1 MGIED
6 RDWYWKARAARRS
19 PDDAYFLAKP
29 AANPGNAKGALRI
42 PVPRWIVFAVVGGCL
57 IAVVWLFE
65 QSARSEAA
73 AEKRARA
80 AAAEG
85 KATATLPATVAA
97 VTEPRVEPQAGAAA
111 EPCVDV
117 ARGEPM
123 RGSDAVLA
131 ARTCSA
137 RGEACAPVLGGPPYT
152 QEQKDSIA
160 RQWRVLSPLP
170 CKFRAGGSG
179 ITPMA
184 EPRLP
189 TEAEIEAASK
199 WGSNHAPYAQIRTL
213 PRTES
218 GFRRMVKEEFAGS
231 LSANDA
237 ERRMQEYGMHT
248 LRDTR
253 SITGF
258 GSQRSWDLVHHNTY
272 TLTVGLSYERV
283 HGVEAKVVSSVF

>member
-19 PDDAYFLAKP
+19 PDDAYFQAEP
-29 AANPGNAKGALRI
+29 AADPAITEGAPRI
-42 PVPRWIVFAVVGGCL
+42 PVPRWIVLAVVGGCL
-57 IAVVWLFE
+57 VAVVWLFE
-65 QSARSEAA
+65 GSARSEAA
-73 AEKRARA
+73 AGKRARA
-80 AAAEG
+80 EAP
-85 KATATLPATVAA
+85 ATATLSATVAA
-97 VTEPRVEPQAGAAA
+97 VAEPRVEPQAGGAA

-123 RGSDAVLA
+123 RGDDAVLA
-131 ARTCSA
+131 ARTCRA
-137 RGEACAPVLGGPPYT
+137 RGEACEPVVGGPPYT
-152 QEQKDSIA
+152 QEQKKSIE
-160 RQWRVLSPLP
+160 REWRVLSPLP
-170 CKFRAGGSG
+170 CKFRPGGSG

-184 EPRLP
+184 ELRLP

-218 GFRRMVKEEFAGS
+218 GFRRMVKEEFSGS
-231 LSANDA
+231 LSANEA

-248 LRDTR
+248 LRDAR

-258 GSQRSWDLVHHNTY
+258 GSERSWDLVRHNTY
-272 TLTVGLSYERV
+272 TLRVGLVYERV
-283 HGVEAKVVSSVF
+283 HGVEAKFVSSVF